1 MPLSPAAVFGI
12 IFASCFV
19 AILPIF
25 LITAVAS
32 AFFQSTEESPEEIRS
47 REEIASA
54 ATETELQELRIRH
67 EQERNQKAEE
77 RADRAYF
84 SWT

>member
-1 MPLSPAAVFGI
+1 MPLSLTAVFGI

-19 AILPIF
+19 AILLLF

-32 AFFQSTEESPEEIRS
+32 DFFQSAEESPEEIRR

-67 EQERNQKAEE
+67 EQERTQEAEE